1 MRDEDVLI
9 TDFRYLS
16 EVLLLVNVSVSFF
29 LACMLYAVNYT
40 LAMGVVQISGA
51 FAVANIFY
59 YRMSWSD
66 SQTGTR
72 TKFLCS
78 FLPYVVL
85 LVIAGIAAYYPIISA
100 GGKNIS
106 QPEFYTIDLNNSK
119 LIVSAAISPV
129 MGFFGEITTAA
140 VVALALS
147 LYFVTD
153 SRYVLKR
160 ILAAC
165 LLPVALLAVLGFAMA
180 FFDGKNSVINLGVIG
195 KNSFSVFAD
204 SAHWAAFAILWL
216 GVSFMVMLYQG
227 QRFDMGGFVL
237 SKRFL
242 FLAVAVLLY
251 ASVIYVNT
259 AVYGIIASLVFSC
272 GMVILAI
279 DAFPDKKTQIKYW
292 PYPNERFAIS
302 PKIKCILPCVL
313 YALLAAAGL
322 FFAAKY
328 AFGTAD
334 YYYFFNP
341 QNSGAISVADKDCIF
356 ADIYPIIKSRPYFGW
371 GVMSFPYL
379 YGFFQGAD
387 MGQALWGT
395 SGSSLLD
402 ALMQRGYV
410 GIALCLIVPIIY
422 AVCFFVKNKI
432 SASVIAA
439 CIGLLGLAITA
450 LFANVLQSSLVCLS
464 YMLVL
469 FAVFSWGK
477 AKIR

>member
-16 EVLLLVNVSVSFF
+16 EVLLLANVSVCFF
-29 LACMLYAVNYT
+29 LACILYAVNYT

-59 YRMSWSD
+59 YRTSWSD
-66 SQTGTR
+66 SEAGTR
-72 TKFLCS
+72 TKFLFS
-78 FLPYVVL
+78 FLPYIAL
-85 LVIAGIAAYYPIISA
+85 LVIAGIAAFSGIVAPSDNSLA
-100 GGKNIS
+100 
-106 QPEFYTIDLNNSK
+106 PEFYTIDLSSPK
-119 LIVSAAISPV
+119 LIVSAAISPLK
-129 MGFFGEITTAA
+129 GLYGEITTVA
-140 VVALALS
+140 VAALALS
-147 LYFVTD
+147 LFFITD

-165 LLPVALLAVLGFAMA
+165 LLPAALLAILGFTMVL
-180 FFDGKNSVINLGVIG
+180 FDGQNAVINLGVIG
-195 KNSFSVFAD
+195 KNSFSVFVD

-216 GVSFMVMLYQG
+216 GVAFMVMLYQG
-227 QRFDMGGFVL
+227 QRFSLDGFVL

-242 FLAVAVLLY
+242 VLAVAVLLY

-259 AVYGIIASLVFSC
+259 AAYCIIASLVFAC
-272 GMVILAI
+272 GMAILAV
-279 DAFPDKKTQIKYW
+279 DAFPDRKTQIKYW
-292 PYPNERFAIS
+292 PYPNERFEIS
-302 PKIKCILPCVL
+302 PKIRCLLPCVV
-313 YALLAAAGL
+313 YALLAATGL

-328 AFGTAD
+328 ALLSTDF
-334 YYYFFNP
+334 YYFFNP
-341 QNSGAISVADKDCIF
+341 QNSEAISVADKDNIL
-356 ADIYPIIKSRPYFGW
+356 ADIYPIIKNRQWFGW

-387 MGQALWGT
+387 MGQTLWGT

-402 ALMQRGYV
+402 AILQRGYV
-410 GIALCLIVPIIY
+410 GVALCCIVPLIF
-422 AVCFFVKNKI
+422 AVCFFVKNKL
-432 SASVIAA
+432 SASVIPV

-450 LFANVLQSSLVCLS
+450 LFANSLQSPLVCLS